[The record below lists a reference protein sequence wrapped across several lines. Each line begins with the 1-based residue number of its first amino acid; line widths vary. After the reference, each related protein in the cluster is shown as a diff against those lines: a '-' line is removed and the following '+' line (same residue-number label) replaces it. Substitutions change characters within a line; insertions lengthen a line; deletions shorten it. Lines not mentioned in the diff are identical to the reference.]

1 MAIEDLYRE
10 VIMDHYK
17 RPRNKGPNLDA
28 NVVVEGVNPLCG
40 DEIKLWLTINNEKTV
55 TAASFEGQGCSISQ
69 ASVSIM
75 TEAIIGECVENV
87 KTIISS
93 FRAMM
98 LEGSEPEE
106 KLLGDGIALEGVR
119 QFPVRIKCAVLSWNT
134 LNLGIEQH
142 ATAGDRRVE
151 LKHSES

>member
-17 RPRNKGPNLDA
+17 RPRNKGPNLEA

-75 TEAIIGECVENV
+75 TEA
-87 KTIISS
+87 
-93 FRAMM
+93 
-98 LEGSEPEE
+98 
-106 KLLGDGIALEGVR
+106 DGY
-119 QFPVRIKCAVLSWNT
+119 NT
-134 LNLGIEQH
+134 
-142 ATAGDRRVE
+142 
-151 LKHSES
+151 